1 LFLSTFT
8 DFLSIMKTVGLLS
21 CVYSGSAAEEQQS
34 MLQTRH
40 ALGAGTLQELYVA
53 GGDRAKTSAMLE
65 TMAADSIKSGVS
77 ADDSTKEMLS
87 TIEGMMR
94 TIQTDDLTANQQK
107 DQDDIDALISGF
119 DATAATFTT
128 EQAADAVTH
137 DALIEGFRVSHATC
151 RGEHKVGDDDRVTH
165 CKALADFIA
174 GVNQAECVVPTR
186 AGNKDGKFFSALRS
200 YADTY
205 QAAWDIKESTCAA
218 AEEES
223 WVTKSTSCNG
233 LQSSF
238 EMQTCEYRSQIHNT
252 CSTYGTTYDTKKVA
266 FDGDLA
272 AAEARSDG
280 RAVEWKAIGKIL
292 CYISVIKSDETTEVR
307 TAQLASCKGSDADA
321 GTFVITAPQVPA
333 KKLCSFEKV
342 EPYSCTDAFKE
353 KHYKDLYMCYSS
365 AFYRCQAHTCAACTS
380 LPTSTSYTVKV
391 GTATAPPPPPPSDG
405 FGGVGTT
412 CAERCAS
419 TGKTCNEQ
427 AMAAA
432 WTDRTCGFIR
442 TQLEAQGRTLSSTA
456 CRKCGPSDASIP
468 YCATGAI
475 QYGEGANDNT
485 GYYGTRGSY
494 GCNFQL
500 SDKRVTPLCACD

>member
-119 DATAATFTT
+119 DATAAYFTT
-128 EQAADAVTH
+128 EQAADAVKH
-137 DALIEGFRVSHATC
+137 DALIEGLRVSHATC
-151 RGEHKVGDDDRVTH
+151 RGEHKVGDDDRVTQ
-165 CKALADFIA
+165 CKALTDFIA

-252 CSTYGTTYDTKKVA
+252 CSTYGTTYDTKKIA

-353 KHYKDLYMCYSS
+353 KHYKDLYMCSS
-365 AFYRCQAHTCAACTS
+365 SQCQAHTCAACTS

-391 GTATAPPPPPPSDG
+391 GTAPTAAAT
-405 FGGVGTT
+405 TT
-412 CAERCAS
+412 CAPLSQVRGRCGP
-419 TGKTCNEQ
+419 TYGRCNKKFGNAVYCNSDKGWCGDRAHTRNAQPNEDTYDWEPANCQ
-427 AMAAA
+427 AAA
-432 WTDRTCGFIR
+432 
-442 TQLEAQGRTLSSTA
+442 
-456 CRKCGPSDASIP
+456 SD
-468 YCATGAI
+468 
-475 QYGEGANDNT
+475 
-485 GYYGTRGSY
+485 
-494 GCNFQL
+494 
-500 SDKRVTPLCACD
+500 